1 MLIVFAILIFIA
13 AFFIIGYYEMP
24 FFLDKSIQWQ
34 KKKAKESSIRLE
46 DSFIFVAKRRMRLLY
61 YLMPVILGVI
71 GFIIFKFIGLIIGLV
86 LGVIFPIV
94 AVKFIIAKRRSQFEH
109 QLIDTLM
116 IISSSLKGG
125 LSLIQ
130 SFEVIME
137 DMPPPT
143 SDEFSL
149 VVRETKVGVSLEES
163 LVKLNKRM
171 SSEDMNLVVSSILV
185 ARETGG
191 DLTKVFSR
199 LIQTIRDRME
209 IKDMANTLT
218 LQGRIQGVIMS
229 IIPVVFVVFILKFNP
244 HHFDTMMHDEKG
256 KMLLITAVVL
266 QICAFFFIKKFS
278 TVKV

>member
-1 MLIVFAILIFIA
+1 MLLVFAIFIFIA
-13 AFFIIGYYEMP
+13 AFFIVGYYEMP
-24 FFLDKSIQWQ
+24 YFLDKSVQWQ
-34 KKKAKESSIRLE
+34 KKKAKELSMSLE
-46 DSFIFVAKRRMRLLY
+46 DSFIFVARRRMRIFY
-61 YLMPVILGVI
+61 YFMPVILGII
-71 GFIIFKFIGLIIGLV
+71 GFIVFKFIGLIIGLI
-86 LGVIFPIV
+86 LGVLFPVIS
-94 AVKFIIAKRRSQFEH
+94 VKFIISRRKSQFEH

-125 LSLIQ
+125 LSLVQ

-149 VVRETKVGVSLEES
+149 VVREIKMGVSLEES
-163 LVKLNKRM
+163 LIKFNKRM
-171 SSEDMNLVVSSILV
+171 SSEDMDLVVSSILV

-209 IKDMANTLT
+209 IKDMVATLT
-218 LQGRIQGVIMS
+218 LQGKIQGIIMS
-229 IIPVVFVVFILKFNP
+229 IIPIVFVFFILKFNP
-244 HHFDTMMHDEKG
+244 HHFDAMIKDDKG
-256 KMLLITAVVL
+256 RMLLIAAVVF

-278 TVKV
+278 TIKV

>member
-1 MLIVFAILIFIA
+1 MLIVVAIIIFIL
-13 AFFIIGYYEMP
+13 AFFIIGYYVVSYY
-24 FFLDKSIQWQ
+24 LDKSIKWQ
-34 KKKAKESSIRLE
+34 KKEAKDSAIRLE
-46 DSFIFVAKRRMRLLY
+46 DSFIFVAKRKMRVFY
-61 YLMPVILGVI
+61 YFTPAVLGAL
-71 GFIIFKFIGLIIGLV
+71 GFVIFKFIGLIIGLI
-86 LGVIFPIV
+86 LGVLFPV
-94 AVKFIIAKRRSQFEH
+94 MVVKITISKRRMQFDH

-125 LSLIQ
+125 FSLVQ

-143 SDEFSL
+143 SDEFSI
-149 VVRETKVGVSLEES
+149 VVRETKVGVSLEEA
-163 LVKLNKRM
+163 LIKLNKRIP
-171 SSEDMNLVVSSILV
+171 SEDMNLVISSILV

-218 LQGRIQGVIMS
+218 LQGRIQGIIMS
-229 IIPVVFVVFILKFNP
+229 IIPIVFVMFVLKFNP
-244 HHFDTMMHDEKG
+244 HHFDSMMHDNVG
-256 KMLLITAVVL
+256 RGLLITAVVL